1 MKWWDYEKDEREQ
14 WRKQEMTKA
23 YLEELAEQEQSY
35 TDHALSDL
43 WAEATQSALVAAGR
57 VDGVAR
63 ATRIATEEQ

>member
-14 WRKQEMTKA
+14 WRKQEMTRA
-23 YLEELAEQEQSY
+23 FLEELAEQEQSY

-43 WAEATQSALVAAGR
+43 WAGVTDMALVQSGR